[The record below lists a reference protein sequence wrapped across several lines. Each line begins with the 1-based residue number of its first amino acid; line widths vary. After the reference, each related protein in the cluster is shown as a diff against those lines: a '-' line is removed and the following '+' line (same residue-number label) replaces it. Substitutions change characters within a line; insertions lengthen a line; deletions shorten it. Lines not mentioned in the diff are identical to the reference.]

1 MEKPKRQ
8 HETKIP
14 YIIDTPTGSKEGFL
28 DLAELSLEDLAEYAI
43 TLPQA
48 ADELLYRQLLEY
60 LGIK

>member
-1 MEKPKRQ
+1 MEKPERQ
-8 HETKIP
+8 HETRIP
-14 YIIDTPTGSKEGFL
+14 YIIDTPTGSEEGFL
-28 DLAELSLEDLAEYAI
+28 DLAKLSLEELDEYAF